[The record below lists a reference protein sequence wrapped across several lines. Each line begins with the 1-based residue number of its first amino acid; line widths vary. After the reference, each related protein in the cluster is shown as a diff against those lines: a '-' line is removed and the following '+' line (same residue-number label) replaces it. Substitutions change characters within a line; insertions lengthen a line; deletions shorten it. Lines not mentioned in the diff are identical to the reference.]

1 MRAMTLGDRLRRANW
16 LLLGLGILMAL
27 LGSGVVHVA
36 SEGQRADYGPAQ
48 VRHVILGVVV
58 CLLVLAVPYRRLV
71 DARYVAY
78 GLGLLALL
86 AVLAMGSG
94 KSAGR
99 WIQLGGFRIQP
110 SEVMKVILVL
120 VLAGYIRYDRSHREL
135 RGLVRPLLLTLVPV
149 GLIMLQP
156 DLGTALLLLPLLFVM
171 LYVAG
176 ARRQHLLLVAGLGL
190 AAGLLLFFL
199 PGLMNGYQK
208 DRVHAFLMQHTDDQM
223 LRRHQLHHLHQSKTV
238 VGTAGFLGEGTGEAT
253 ADAVRFLPERHSDF
267 IYPVF
272 VTAFGTL
279 GAVGLFLLFVL
290 FIGLVLRTGL
300 GVREPSG
307 RLLCV
312 GVATL
317 FGFQAVI
324 NLMMTVG
331 MLPIVGMPLPFLS
344 YGGSS
349 LLTSFLA
356 LGLVL
361 NVGADHP
368 YEFGRGD
375 FD

>member
-1 MRAMTLGDRLRRANW
+1 MRAMSLGDRLRRANW
-16 LLLGLGILMAL
+16 LLLGLGVLLAF

-36 SEGQRADYGPAQ
+36 SEGQRLDYGPLQ
-48 VRHVILGVVV
+48 VRSIVVGLV
-58 CLLVLAVPYRRLV
+58 ACLLVLAVPYRRLV
-71 DARYVAY
+71 EARWVAY

-86 AVLAMGSG
+86 AVLVVGSG

-120 VLAGYIRYDRSHREL
+120 MLAGYIRYDRSHREL

-149 GLIMLQP
+149 LLIMRQP
-156 DLGTALLLLPLLFVM
+156 DLGTALLLLPLLFTM

-176 ARRQHLLLVAGLGL
+176 ARGQHLLLVASLGL
-190 AAGLLLFFL
+190 VAGLLLFLL
-199 PGLMNGYQK
+199 PGLMSGYQK
-208 DRVHAFLMQHTDDQM
+208 DRVHAFLLQHTDDRM

-238 VGTAGFLGEGTGEAT
+238 VGTAGFLGAGLGEDT
-253 ADAVRFLPERHSDF
+253 ADAVRYLPERHSDF

-272 VTAFGTL
+272 VTSFGTL
-279 GAVGLFLLFVL
+279 GAMGLFALYVL

-300 GVREPSG
+300 NVREPSG

-317 FGFQAVI
+317 FGCQAVI

-349 LLTSFLA
+349 LLTSFIA

-361 NVGADHP
+361 NVGADNP